1 MVSFGYEQ
9 NGTWRH
15 FCGGAVISDSTIVTA
30 AHCFYGPKATPNLRQ
45 ISEIR
50 LGDQNLNDAVD
61 DDNNYDIKKI
71 VPHQDYMGWGPQYD
85 LAIAHTTRQIQFNER
100 IKPICIPTRNY
111 DEANKYAND
120 EVKFAGWGYYDA
132 VNDFSNDLRETIFKI
147 LPESEC
153 FSNALYQ
160 KRIRYK
166 DIIFCAGNE
175 VVFTIKVT
183 LTYVHSR
190 SP

>member
-1 MVSFGYEQ
+1 
-9 NGTWRH
+9 
-15 FCGGAVISDSTIVTA
+15 
-30 AHCFYGPKATPNLRQ
+30 
-45 ISEIR
+45 
-50 LGDQNLNDAVD
+50 
-61 DDNNYDIKKI
+61 
-71 VPHQDYMGWGPQYD
+71 MGWGPQYD
-85 LAIAHTTRQIQFNER
+85 LAIVYTTRKIQFNER
-100 IKPICIPTRNY
+100 IKPICIPTRPY
-111 DEANKYAND
+111 DEANKYANN
-120 EVKFAGWGYYDA
+120 EVKFTGWGYYDA

-183 LTYVHSR
+183 LTYIQDHHDVTFF
-190 SP
+190 